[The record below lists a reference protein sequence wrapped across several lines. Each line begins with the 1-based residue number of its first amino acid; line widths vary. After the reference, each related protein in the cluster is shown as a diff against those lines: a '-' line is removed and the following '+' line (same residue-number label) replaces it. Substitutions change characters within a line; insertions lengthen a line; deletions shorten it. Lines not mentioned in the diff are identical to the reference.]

1 MNKWSKVKWTEARQI
16 AEAMDSDVPELP
28 EEGVDPQSHYAAL
41 KASGDLDQALTYL
54 GHALPRYEAVAWAAH
69 VVRTMP
75 GPAKMP
81 ALNRQALDRT
91 LQWVEEP
98 TEEYR
103 RAAHQAAESAGRESP
118 ERLLAMAAFLSGG
131 SIAPPDLPPVN
142 PPQGVCGR
150 MAAAAVLVAAHRSGD
165 AKAALVTALATGEK
179 IAARGV
185 EVLKSP

>member
-16 AEAMDSDVPELP
+16 AEAMDTDLAELP
-28 EEGVDPQSHYAAL
+28 EEGIDPQSHYAAL
-41 KASGDLDQALTYL
+41 KDGGDLDGALSYL

-69 VVRTMP
+69 MIRSLPCPAQMP
-75 GPAKMP
+75 P
-81 ALNRQALDRT
+81 LNRQALDRT

-103 RAAHQAAESAGRESP
+103 RAAHQAAEAAGRDSP
-118 ERLLAMAAFLSGG
+118 ERMLAMAAFLSGG

-150 MAAAAVLVAAHRSGD
+150 VAAAAVLVAAHRSGD
-165 AKAALVTALATGEK
+165 AKGALTTALAVGEK
-179 IAARGV
+179 VAARGI
-185 EVLKSP
+185 EALASR